1 MTVFAVSFIL
11 YTGIIVVIG
20 LVAGRNAGKDE
31 EAYFLGGR
39 TLGPWVA
46 ALSASAS
53 SESGWLTI
61 GLVGWAFTAG
71 MSAYWILPGVLIG
84 YLFNWVVLAS
94 RLRSQSGELGAITIP
109 DYLSMRFGEGGAHG
123 RAPVVRLIAV
133 LVVLLAMWLY
143 VAAQFAAAGKAFES
157 AFGLNYQLGVALGA
171 LIVLFYTVFGGF
183 RAACWTDFAQAI
195 VMFVALVIFPVWAL
209 SSTIGWTGMQES
221 LGSVQD
227 ANLRAFWPEK
237 TGIAFVG
244 FLLGSG
250 ALGINFGYPGQPHV
264 LVRFLALKSKRDAI
278 PGAVIAFTWGVLVL
292 WGAVTLGLLVR
303 AMTIDG
309 AEWTGPLAQQL
320 ADGAGDAGE
329 TGLVLAAQ
337 ALLPGILGG
346 VVLAAVLSAICSTA
360 DSQLV
365 VAASAAANDVYA
377 RLVNPKG
384 AKAWINR
391 LTVLVLGIAAVL
403 IVLDPGVQVFTFV
416 LDYGWAVLG
425 ASFGPQVL
433 LALFWK
439 RASRAGAIAGMLFGA
454 STALLW
460 KIQLDNELA
469 GIEVYNLPL
478 AFCVALVANIIVSLI
493 LPDPGPDTMA
503 DSNGA

>member
-11 YTGIIVVIG
+11 YTAMIVVIG
-20 LVAGRNAGKDE
+20 VVAGRNAGKDDE
-31 EAYFLGGR
+31 SYFLGGR

-84 YLFNWVVLAS
+84 YLFNWIVLAA
-94 RLRSQSGELGAITIP
+94 RLRDQSGNMGAITIP
-109 DYLSMRFGEGGAHG
+109 DYLSMRFGEGPQGK
-123 RAPVVRLIAV
+123 PPIVRLLAV
-133 LVVLLAMWLY
+133 VVVLLAMWLY

-157 AFGLNYQLGVALGA
+157 AFGMNYQFGVLIGA
-171 LIVLFYTVFGGF
+171 CIVLFYTVIGGF

-195 VMFVALVIFPVWAL
+195 VMFVALVLFPIWAL
-209 SSTIGWTGMQES
+209 TTTIGWGGMTES
-221 LGSVQD
+221 LSSIEEGQL
-227 ANLRAFWPEK
+227 ATFWPQK
-237 TGIAFVG
+237 SGIALVG

-264 LVRFLALKSKRDAI
+264 LVRFLALKSRRDAI
-278 PGAVIAFTWGVLVL
+278 PGAVIAFTWGILVL

-309 AEWTGPLAQQL
+309 AEWTAPLAAEL
-320 ADGAGDAGE
+320 ADKVSGAGE

-346 VVLAAVLSAICSTA
+346 IVLAAVLAAICSTA

-365 VAASAAANDVYA
+365 VAASAAASDVYA
-377 RLVNPKG
+377 RLINPKG
-384 AKAWINR
+384 ASAWINR

-403 IVLDPGVQVFTFV
+403 IVLDPGIQVFTFV

-433 LALFWK
+433 LALFWR
-439 RASRAGAIAGMLFGA
+439 RASRAGAIAGILLGA
-454 STALLW
+454 ITALGW
-460 KIQLDNELA
+460 KMYMDNQWGE
-469 GIEVYNLPL
+469 IEVYNLPL
-478 AFCVALVANIIVSLI
+478 AFCVALVANIAFSFI
-493 LPDPGPDTMA
+493 LPDPEPDTIG
-503 DSNGA
+503 DSHGA